1 MLVTEK
7 TMGEY
12 AVIGAF
18 VVASFLLVL
27 FPAIASRLLS
37 PKKPNSIKNTVYECG
52 VETEGETWVQIKV
65 QYYIYAL
72 IFVIFDVETVFL
84 NTWAAAYNKLGWF
97 ALVQMTIFLIILL
110 DGLFYAWKKGALEW
124 V

>member
-1 MLVTEK
+1 
-7 TMGEY
+7 MGAY
-12 AVIGAF
+12 AVLGGF
-18 VVASFLLVL
+18 VIASFLLVL
-27 FPAIASRLLS
+27 FPVIASRVLS

-52 VETEGETWVQIKV
+52 VETEGETWVQFKV

-72 IFVIFDVETVFL
+72 VFVIFDVETVFL
-84 NTWAAAYNKLGWF
+84 YTWAAAYNRLDLF
-97 ALVQMTIFLIILL
+97 ALVQMTIFLFILL

>member
-1 MLVTEK
+1 
-7 TMGEY
+7 MGPY
-12 AVIGAF
+12 AVLGAF
-18 VVASFLLVL
+18 VIAAFLLVL
-27 FPAIASRLLS
+27 VPAVASKLLS
-37 PKKPNSIKNTVYECG
+37 PKKPNAIKEMVYECG
-52 VETEGETWVQIKV
+52 LETEGETWVQFKV

-84 NTWAAAYNKLGWF
+84 YTWAAAYNRLDLF
-97 ALVQMTIFLIILL
+97 ALVQMTIFLIVLV